1 VQWPTTTAT
10 VCSFKRPGLKLGNF
24 ELGVSQSHAHD
35 WRFAAQSA
43 KLQADQSHEAPM
55 LKAYIILAALLLGI
69 GTGVALQHVRI
80 VVDLADI
87 IGSLWL
93 NGLQMT
99 VVPLV
104 VALLITGIAQTAE
117 AAGAGKL
124 ASRAVVTMMVILW
137 CSSIMAAILIPTL
150 MSLFPLPAGSAQ
162 ALRSAM
168 QGVEVPGPVPPLGDF
183 LRAMIPT
190 NPIASAAN
198 AAILPLIIFTFIF
211 GFAVTRLPLDK
222 RRHLTSFFD
231 ALAETMIVMIGWVLA
246 LAPIGVFALA
256 LVVGAKAGTAALGAL
271 LHYVLILSSLG
282 VMVWLASF
290 AVAVLGAKQNL
301 ISFFRASVP
310 AQAVAISTQSSLA
323 SLPAMLKGVQAL
335 GVPSAKADVVLPV
348 AVAIFRAT
356 GPALNLGVALYI
368 AHWFGIELT
377 PMQIAVGI
385 AAGAT
390 TTLGAVSL
398 PGSISFFSSI
408 APICLVMGVPVA
420 PLGLLVAVET
430 FPDIFRTLGNVT
442 MDMAVTATVAKEDA
456 ELAETEGEGE
466 MSGN

>member
-1 VQWPTTTAT
+1 MSKAT
-10 VCSFKRPGLKLGNF
+10 F
-24 ELGVSQSHAHD
+24 
-35 WRFAAQSA
+35 
-43 KLQADQSHEAPM
+43 
-55 LKAYIILAALLLGI
+55 ILLALLLGVGAGI
-69 GTGVALQHVRI
+69 GLQHLQI
-80 VVDLADI
+80 VVDIADVV
-87 IGSLWL
+87 GSLWL
-93 NGLQMT
+93 NALQMT
-99 VVPLV
+99 VIPLV
-104 VALLITGIAQTAE
+104 VALLITGIAQTA
-117 AAGAGKL
+117 AAANAGKL
-124 ASRAVVTMMVILW
+124 AGRAVLTMMVILW
-137 CSSIMAAILIPTL
+137 SSSIMAAF
-150 MSLFPLPAGSAQ
+150 MLPALMTAFPMPSGSAD
-162 ALRSAM
+162 ALRAAV
-168 QGVEVPGPVPPLGDF
+168 QGVEAPGPVPPLGDF

-198 AAILPLIIFTFIF
+198 AAILPLIIFTAIF
-211 GFAVTRLPLDK
+211 GFAVTRVPEEK
-222 RRHLTSFFD
+222 RRNITGFFE

-271 LHYVLILSSLG
+271 LHYVLVLSALG
-282 VMVWLASF
+282 LIVWAASF
-290 AVAVLGAKQNL
+290 ALAVIGARQNL
-301 ISFFRASVP
+301 VTFFKASIP

-335 GVPSAKADVVLPV
+335 GVPAARADVVLPI

-356 GPALNLGVALYI
+356 GPAMNLGVALYI

-377 PMQIAVGI
+377 PFQIAVGI

-408 APICLVMGVPVA
+408 APICLALGVPVA

-442 MDMAVTATVAKEDA
+442 MDMAVTATVAHDDESEA
-456 ELAETEGEGE
+456 
-466 MSGN
+466 